1 LLHLALQHG
10 VAGLAFADARVDLSN
25 ARLASKRRALALG
38 GIVRADPLGDGSPA
52 LKD

>member
-25 ARLASKRRALALG
+25 AGLASQRRALALG
-38 GIVRADPLGDGSPA
+38 GVVRANAARNG
-52 LKD
+52 